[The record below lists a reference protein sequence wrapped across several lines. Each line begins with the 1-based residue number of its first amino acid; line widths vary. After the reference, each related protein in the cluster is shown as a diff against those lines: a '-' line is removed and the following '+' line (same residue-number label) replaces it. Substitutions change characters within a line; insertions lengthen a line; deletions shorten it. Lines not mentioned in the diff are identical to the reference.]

1 MSYSS
6 RVSHPGNSAQK
17 GEAETVAA
25 SSSLPVPQ
33 KQSGS
38 KETGAFP
45 VDMERRAPLPPER
58 RRMPGRNE
66 VRRHGKVGL
75 IFKEGNEFIAS
86 NHFMRVSLVI
96 SSLPDFPFYICME
109 RIQAQK

>member
-6 RVSHPGNSAQK
+6 RANHPGDSAQK
-17 GEAETVAA
+17 GEAETGAA
-25 SSSLPVPQ
+25 SPFLPVPQ
-33 KQSGS
+33 KQPGS

-45 VDMERRAPLPPER
+45 VDMERRAPFPPE

-66 VRRHGKVGL
+66 VRRHRKVGL

-86 NHFMRVSLVI
+86 NHFVRVRFGYL
-96 SSLPDFPFYICME
+96 
-109 RIQAQK
+109 